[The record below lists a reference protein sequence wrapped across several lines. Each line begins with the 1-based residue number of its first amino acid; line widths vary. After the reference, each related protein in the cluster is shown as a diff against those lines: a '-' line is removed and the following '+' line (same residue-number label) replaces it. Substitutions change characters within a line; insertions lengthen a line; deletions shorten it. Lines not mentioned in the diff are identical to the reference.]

1 MSSKRILFFIEIAI
15 LTALALIL
23 DLLPFLTFKLWPAG
37 GSISLAMIPV
47 YIVAF
52 RWGIK
57 GGLLSGFLW
66 GILQIAAGDAYII
79 NFWQGLIEYGLAF
92 TVIGLAGIFAPQIQT
107 AIKEK
112 KGKKALSYISIGVF
126 IGGMMRFL
134 MHFIAGVIFFA
145 EAAPEGQPA
154 WLYSLIY
161 NSSYIIPCMI
171 ISAVAIY
178 YLFNKQPVTLLKT
191 ART

>member
-1 MSSKRILFFIEIAI
+1 VLEF
-15 LTALALIL
+15 
-23 DLLPFLTFKLWPAG
+23 
-37 GSISLAMIPV
+37 
-47 YIVAF
+47 
-52 RWGIK
+52 
-57 GGLLSGFLW
+57 SG
-66 GILQIAAGDAYII
+66 
-79 NFWQGLIEYGLAF
+79 
-92 TVIGLAGIFAPQIQT
+92 IGLARIFAPQSQT
-107 AIKEK
+107 AIKEE
-112 KGKKALSYISIGVF
+112 KGKKALSYISSGVF
-126 IGGMMRFL
+126 IGGLVRFL

-171 ISAVAIY
+171 ISATLIY